1 MATASDP
8 FEPYLNRAASLFDL
22 GDVVQAGQIWQA
34 ILKRDPNH
42 AVARAGLY
50 KVKVHFDAR
59 ATQDG
64 LIAPAPPPVPEPKL
78 SPAAAEPNEVGE
90 LLERGCALYDAGRTE
105 EAVAAWEKVL
115 SLDAANT
122 LARGYLDGAK
132 RRLEIESVRTG
143 SLPLLKDEPA
153 PAPAQEHQ
161 DLEQLLQD
169 GCTLFDMGQTGDAL
183 LKWERI
189 LAANPTHALALA
201 YANDARKE
209 LGLAPLQAG
218 EAPAVSRPAS
228 PLPARP
234 ADQAEA
240 DADASQVEQWVL
252 DGVQLYDMGMLD
264 EAIEK
269 WQDALALDPSH
280 GNAAAYLQMGLRDRE
295 QAQKDAKAPA
305 RAPSTSASILPPTA
319 PPMPPP
325 APAPSAAPAAWVT
338 EPQLPAARSVQVPV
352 QVPAPVGPPKALTT
366 PANPPRVG
374 LKVPGAF
381 KGLAL
386 PEWLTTPRN
395 LGMLIGALVLL
406 GVSSYFLWDHLRDVA
421 RKEAVA
427 SAKAEALRAVSR
439 QVQVAALAETPEAV
453 RKEAEA
459 ALGDDPLQAFFRGQ
473 EWLRLDQDN
482 AAAAQ
487 FVDRARSRMTELPPS
502 GTLADFQKFVQAG
515 DLEAAAKVIRGL
527 LRQTPDAQD
536 YREKARGVDLALAQY
551 YANKERFGDAKDA
564 LCRVRAMFPQEKI
577 WQAKLRLLETIQA
590 MPRADRA
597 GWIQMLG

>member
-42 AVARAGLY
+42 AIARAGLY
-50 KVKVHFDAR
+50 KVKVYFDAR

-64 LIAPAPPPVPEPKL
+64 LVAPAPPPVPEPQR
-78 SPAAAEPNEVGE
+78 SPAAAEPDEVGE
-90 LLERGCALYDAGRTE
+90 LLERGCALYDAGRIE
-105 EAVAAWEKVL
+105 QAVAAWEKVL

-143 SLPLLKDEPA
+143 SLPLLRDEPA
-153 PAPAQEHQ
+153 PAPVQEHE
-161 DLEQLLQD
+161 DLDQLLQD

-189 LAANPTHALALA
+189 LASNPTHALALA

-209 LGLAPLQAG
+209 LGLAPLQLG
-218 EAPAVSRPAS
+218 EAPAESRPATPVS
-228 PLPARP
+228 ART
-234 ADQAEA
+234 EA
-240 DADASQVEQWVL
+240 DTDASQVEQWVL

-269 WQDALALDPSH
+269 WQDALALDPTH
-280 GNAAAYLQMGLRDRE
+280 GNAAAYLQMGVRDRE
-295 QAQKDAKAPA
+295 QDEKAAKAP
-305 RAPSTSASILPPTA
+305 PQPPSASAFILPPTA
-319 PPMPPP
+319 PPMAPS
-325 APAPSAAPAAWVT
+325 APAPPAAWVT
-338 EPQLPAARSVQVPV
+338 EPQLPAVRPV
-352 QVPAPVGPPKALTT
+352 VVPAPVGPPKALTT
-366 PANPPRVG
+366 PAKPSRVG

-381 KGLAL
+381 QGVAL
-386 PEWLTTPRN
+386 PEWLNTPRN
-395 LGMLIGALVLL
+395 LGILIGAVVLL
-406 GVSSYFLWDHLRDVA
+406 GIGSFFLWDHLRELA

-427 SAKAEALRAVSR
+427 SAKADALRSVSR
-439 QVQVAALAETPEAV
+439 QVQIATLAETTEAV

-459 ALGDDPLQAFFRGQ
+459 ALGDDPLLAFFRAQ

-487 FVDRARSRMTELPPS
+487 FMDQARGKMTELPPS
-502 GTLADFQKFVQAG
+502 GSLADFQKFVQAG
-515 DLEAAAKVIRGL
+515 DLEAASKVIRGL

-536 YREKARGVDLALAQY
+536 YREKARGIDLALAQY

-577 WQAKLRLLETIQA
+577 WQAKLKLLDAIQA